1 MCNVNICENSFLM
14 KVNFCDPRICV
25 NKNSKKWEIVGNVVN
40 FKNSRSVDGADR
52 QLSSSIQVKDKGMV
66 KEMNI
71 GVLCFWLVADR
82 QLV

>member
-14 KVNFCDPRICV
+14 KVNFCDPRKCV

-52 QLSSSIQVKDKGMV
+52 QLSSSIQVKDKDMV

-71 GVLCFWLVADR
+71 EFFFD
-82 QLV
+82 